1 MDIIEIK
8 TLVDITNTRVFR
20 TNQGTQLQLDQQ
32 RNFTTLLQCCEIR
45 SIIEYNESPV
55 SELADIKSL
64 NFGSSYKG
72 KHRVWTFRF
81 STDRSGVYSSSDGNP
96 IGELLSD
103 IDAIPVIKNLSE
115 TINMDRAVFDSSS
128 DAYRNIIIR
137 MISA

>member
-20 TNQGTQLQLDQQ
+20 SNQGTQLQLDQQ

-45 SIIEYNESPV
+45 SIIDYNDSPT
-55 SELADIKSL
+55 SEVGDVKPL
-64 NFGSSYKG
+64 NLGSNYKG
-72 KHRVWTFRF
+72 KHRIWTFRF
-81 STDRSGVYSSSDGNP
+81 STDRSGVYSTSGNNVGAL
-96 IGELLSD
+96 IED

-115 TINMDRAVFDSSS
+115 TINMDKAVFDSSS